1 MNELRFLRLAFW
13 LPIVVPLLVAVP
25 IWVLEPVQL
34 EWPRAVTGALAL
46 MVASLVYGGIP
57 YGVFLILAHLSL
69 RNGTL
74 ERAVVLSVF
83 APIIVGLLVAVEVAV
98 QVLLRGPVSP
108 AALGRALSV
117 GAFVSL
123 YAIALGYAY
132 VVVVHG
138 ARVALRAAG
147 VVQRGAG

>member
-1 MNELRFLRLAFW
+1 MRLAFW
-13 LPIVVPLLVAVP
+13 LPIAVPLLVAVP

-46 MVASLVYGGIP
+46 LVASLVYGGAP
-57 YGVFLILAHLSL
+57 YAVFLIIAHVVL
-69 RNGTL
+69 RNGTF
-74 ERAVVLSVF
+74 ERSVVLSIC
-83 APIIVGLLVAVEVAV
+83 APIIVGLLVALEVAV

-108 AALGRALSV
+108 SFLGRALSI

-123 YAIALGYAY
+123 YAIALGYVY
-132 VVVVHG
+132 VVVVHA

-147 VVQRGAG
+147 MVGHGAV